1 MSSDS
6 RQPAVRRER
15 QTDVAS
21 LIVPRSLI
29 TALLVVAGI
38 WLSDASSLAAAYSI
52 PLTAALL
59 VMSWLSRR
67 WQHIRIETLSLML
80 AAIGLGASWWTF
92 RSSVNVG
99 RDVGL
104 LIAEDRIHSDT
115 AVRLIADV
123 TNIPAL
129 DTVSDSQRMSNP
141 AQPQTLCL
149 VTAKFL
155 LQGDTQRPV
164 CGTCRVMIQGD
175 ATSVLRWG
183 DRVELTGRIA
193 LAQPPLNP
201 GELDY
206 ARYLKRVGISAMMF
220 LKHPA
225 AARIVEPV
233 SPWHPRLWLTGVR
246 QEIVKLLESYLSHR
260 NLAAAKELLLTE
272 STSES
277 STTEVSPNRET
288 AEALLLGN
296 RGHLTPELQRDYIS
310 SGTIHLLAISGL
322 HVGILYVFLVRMLN
336 LLLIPR
342 TQALILAGLVCVFYT
357 FLTDL
362 RPSVMRATVFILLH
376 IVGQVLYRDL
386 KMGSLIG
393 ATTLLLILFDPS
405 IAFDVGA
412 WLSFLAVGAL
422 GWVSDRTPVPV
433 DRSAP
438 PDAPTWQDRLGDVRA
453 WMWSWL
459 RLSYR
464 QMLAVTMLAA
474 PLVAIQFNLVSL
486 TGVVINILLIPFTT
500 ATLIAGYLFV
510 VVGLTLPPA
519 AGLLACPFDQMLTVL
534 NDVVEASAEWKFG
547 RISLPDLPAW
557 FLPTYYVLLLSSAM
571 ASRSVVRQSLRLVLL
586 TLVTVQFWL
595 VCQTPDCDGLTCTVL
610 SVGHGNAVVVETPD
624 DKVLL
629 FDAGALNRGNRT
641 ADLISRFLW
650 HKGHR
655 MIDALVISHADA
667 DHYNAIPGLLVRMP
681 VGQIVMTTEFLR
693 SDAKEVQ
700 QVIDEIHDF
709 EIPVKLAMNGDRIS
723 LGDCRIE
730 FLKADLTDVAKS
742 NDNEASLVA
751 VLSYRGMRICL
762 AGDLEGEGQR
772 RLMSAFPTCQ
782 FVVCPHHGSLNSN
795 NVELAKTLQ
804 PETVVV
810 SSGDDD
816 SRNKLQ
822 EIYSGASVL
831 FASRS
836 GAVTL
841 HVPAEGKPGIE
852 TFVNQASRKAEQARR
867 ASE

>member
-1 MSSDS
+1 MSSDA
-6 RQPAVRRER
+6 RQPVVRRKR

-29 TALLVVAGI
+29 TALLIVAGI
-38 WLSDASSLAAAYSI
+38 WLSEALPLAAAYSI

-59 VMSWLSRR
+59 VTSCLSRR
-67 WQHIRIETLSLML
+67 WQHTRIETLSLLL
-80 AAIGLGASWWTF
+80 AVVGLGASWWTY
-92 RSSVNVG
+92 RNSV
-99 RDVGL
+99 DVGQAIGVL
-104 LIAEDRIHSDT
+104 VREDRIHANT
-115 AVRLIADV
+115 AIRLIADV

-129 DTVSDSQRMSNP
+129 DTVSDSQQMSGP
-141 AQPQTLCL
+141 AQPRTMCL
-149 VTAKFL
+149 VAAQFL

-175 ATSVLRWG
+175 ATTQLRWG

-201 GELDY
+201 GEFDY
-206 ARYLKRVGISAMMF
+206 ARHLRRVGISAMIF

-225 AARIVEPV
+225 AAKIVEPV
-233 SPWHPRLWLTGVR
+233 SRWHPRLWLTDVR
-246 QEIVKLLESYLSHR
+246 QEIVELMKLHLSHANR
-260 NLAAAKELLLTE
+260 ATAEELLLG
-272 STSES
+272 SRS
-277 STTEVSPNRET
+277 RAT

-296 RGHLTPELQRDYIS
+296 RGHMEPELERAYIS

-433 DRSAP
+433 DRPAP
-438 PDAPTWQDRLGDVRA
+438 PDAPTWQDRLRDVRV
-453 WMWSWL
+453 WL
-459 RLSYR
+459 RGKLRISYR
-464 QMLAVTMLAA
+464 QILAVTLLAA
-474 PLVAIQFNLVSL
+474 PLVATQFHLVSL
-486 TGVVINILLIPFTT
+486 TGMVINILLIPFTT
-500 ATLIAGYLFV
+500 ATLIVGYLFV
-510 VVGLTLPPA
+510 ATGLSFPPA
-519 AGLLACPFDQMLTVL
+519 AAIFGVPFNWLLTGL
-534 NDVVEASAEWKFG
+534 NDSVEASAGWSYGFVS
-547 RISLPDLPAW
+547 IPDLPAW
-557 FLPTYYVLLLSSAM
+557 FLAAYYVLLLSSAM
-571 ASRSVVRQSLRLVLL
+571 VSRSVMRQSLRLVLL
-586 TLVTVQFWL
+586 TLVTMQFWW
-595 VCQTPDCDGLTCTVL
+595 VCRTPDCHGLTCTVL

-629 FDAGALNRGNRT
+629 FDAGALHRGNRT
-641 ADLISRFLW
+641 ADQISRFLW

-655 MIDALVISHADA
+655 MIDAIVISHADA
-667 DHYNAIPGLLVRMP
+667 DHYNAISGLLARMP

-693 SDAKEVQ
+693 SEAVEIQ
-700 QVIDEIHDF
+700 QVITEIDELG
-709 EIPVKLAMNGDRIS
+709 IPVTLAMNRDCIS
-723 LGDCRIE
+723 LGDCRTE
-730 FLKADLTDVAKS
+730 FLKAELTDLAKS

-762 AGDLEGEGQR
+762 PGDLEGEGQR

-804 PETVVV
+804 PETVAV
-810 SSGDDD
+810 SCDDD
-816 SRNKLQ
+816 LRIKSRIQLQ

-831 FASRS
+831 FASRC

-841 HVPAEGKPGIE
+841 HIPDEGEPVVE
-852 TFVNQASRKAEQARR
+852 TFVDLEAR
-867 ASE
+867 

>member
-6 RQPAVRRER
+6 RQPAVRRKR

-38 WLSDASSLAAAYSI
+38 WLSDSSSLAAAYVI
-52 PLTAALL
+52 ALTATLL
-59 VMSWLSRR
+59 VTSWLSRR
-67 WQHIRIETLSLML
+67 WQHTRVETLSLML
-80 AAIGLGASWWTF
+80 AMIGLGASWWTF
-92 RSSVNVG
+92 RNSV
-99 RDVGL
+99 DVGQDIGQL
-104 LIAEDRIHSDT
+104 VEGDRIHADT

-123 TNIPAL
+123 ANIPAL
-129 DTVSDSQRMSNP
+129 DTVGDSQRMSDP
-141 AQPQTLCL
+141 AKPQTLCL
-149 VTAKFL
+149 VKAKFL
-155 LQGDTQRPV
+155 KHGNTRLPV
-164 CGTCRVMIQGD
+164 SGTCRVMINGD
-175 ATSVLRWG
+175 ATSKLRWG
-183 DRVELTGRIA
+183 DCVELTGQLV
-193 LAQPPLNP
+193 LARPPLNP
-201 GELDY
+201 GEFDY
-206 ARYLKRVGISAMMF
+206 ARHLKRNGISAMMF

-225 AARIVEPV
+225 AAKIVEPV
-233 SPWHPRLWLTGVR
+233 SPWYPRLWLTDVR
-246 QEIVKLLESYLSHR
+246 QEIVELMKLHLSHANR
-260 NLAAAKELLLTE
+260 ATAEELLLGNR
-272 STSES
+272 TSE
-277 STTEVSPNRET
+277 SPNRET

-296 RGHLTPELQRDYIS
+296 RGHLTPELERDYIS

-342 TQALILAGLVCVFYT
+342 TQTLILAGLVCVFYT

-433 DRSAP
+433 DRPAP
-438 PDAPTWQDRLGDVRA
+438 PDAPTWQDRLRDVRV
-453 WMWSWL
+453 WL
-459 RLSYR
+459 RGKLRISFR
-464 QMLAVTMLAA
+464 QILAVTLLAA
-474 PLVAIQFNLVSL
+474 PLVATQFHLVSL
-486 TGVVINILLIPFTT
+486 IGMAINILLIPFTT
-500 ATLIAGYLFV
+500 MTLIAGYLFV
-510 VVGLTLPPA
+510 AVGLTLPPA
-519 AGLLACPFDQMLTVL
+519 AVVLAWPFDQMLTVL
-534 NDVVEASAEWKFG
+534 NYAVETSADRSYGFV
-547 RISLPDLPAW
+547 SLPDLPAW

-595 VCQTPDCDGLTCTVL
+595 VCRTPDCKGLTCTVL

-624 DKVLL
+624 DRVLL

-667 DHYNAIPGLLVRMP
+667 DHYNAIPGLLARMP
-681 VGQIVMTTEFLR
+681 IGQVIMTKEFER
-693 SDAKEVQ
+693 SDAEEVQ
-700 QVIDEIHDF
+700 QVINEIHKL
-709 EIPVKLAMNGDRIS
+709 EIPVTLAMNGDCIS
-723 LGDCRIE
+723 LSDCRIE
-730 FLKADLTDVAKS
+730 FLKADLSDLARS

-751 VLSYRGMRICL
+751 VLSYRDMQICL
-762 AGDLEGEGQR
+762 PGDLEGEGQR
-772 RLMSAFPTCQ
+772 RLMSAFPKCQ

-804 PETVVV
+804 PETVAV
-810 SSGDDD
+810 SSGDDH
-816 SRNKLQ
+816 SRRKLQ

-831 FASRS
+831 FASRC

-841 HVPAEGKPGIE
+841 HVPAEGTPGIE
-852 TFVNQASRKAEQARR
+852 TFVIQTGRDATPARG
-867 ASE
+867 AGE

>member
-1 MSSDS
+1 VNSDA
-6 RQPAVRRER
+6 RQSAVRRKR

-29 TALLVVAGI
+29 TALLIVAGI
-38 WLSDASSLAAAYSI
+38 WLSDVFISFAACAI

-59 VMSWLSRR
+59 VTSWLSRR
-67 WQHIRIETLSLML
+67 WQHTRIETLSLLL
-80 AAIGLGASWWTF
+80 AVVVLGASWWTY
-92 RSSVNVG
+92 RNSV
-99 RDVGL
+99 DVGQDIGVL
-104 LIAEDRIHSDT
+104 VREDQIHANT

-123 TNIPAL
+123 INIPAL
-129 DTVSDSQRMSNP
+129 DTVSDSQQTSGP
-141 AQPQTLCL
+141 AQPRTLCL
-149 VTAKFL
+149 VTAKSL
-155 LQGDTQRPV
+155 LQGDTQWPV

-175 ATSVLRWG
+175 ATTQLRWG

-193 LAQPPLNP
+193 LAEPPLNP
-201 GELDY
+201 GEFDY
-206 ARYLKRVGISAMMF
+206 ARHLKRVGISAMMF

-225 AARIVEPV
+225 AAKMVEPV
-233 SPWHPRLWLTGVR
+233 SRWHPRLWLTDVR
-246 QEIVKLLESYLSHR
+246 QEIVELMKLHLSQANR
-260 NLAAAKELLLTE
+260 ATAEDLILG
-272 STSES
+272 SRTSES
-277 STTEVSPNRET
+277 PHNRATSEEPLLGNRNRAT

-296 RGHLTPELQRDYIS
+296 RGHMDPELERAYIS

-433 DRSAP
+433 DRPAP
-438 PDAPTWQDRLGDVRA
+438 PDAPTWQDRLRDVRV
-453 WMWSWL
+453 
-459 RLSYR
+459 RLQGKLWISYR
-464 QMLAVTMLAA
+464 QILAVTLLAA
-474 PLVAIQFNLVSL
+474 PLVATQFHLVSL
-486 TGVVINILLIPFTT
+486 TGMAINILLIPFTT
-500 ATLIAGYLFV
+500 ATLIVGYLFV
-510 VVGLTLPPA
+510 ATGLALPPA
-519 AGLLACPFDQMLTVL
+519 AAIFGVPFNSLLTGL
-534 NDVVEASAEWKFG
+534 NDSVEASAGWSYGFVS
-547 RISLPDLPAW
+547 IPDLPVW
-557 FLPTYYVLLLSSAM
+557 FLATYYVLLLSSAM
-571 ASRSVVRQSLRLVLL
+571 ASRSLMRQSLRLVLL
-586 TLVTVQFWL
+586 TLVTIQFWW
-595 VCQTPDCDGLTCTVL
+595 VCRTPDCHGLTCTVL

-624 DKVLL
+624 DKVLV

-655 MIDALVISHADA
+655 MIDAIVISHADA
-667 DHYNAIPGLLVRMP
+667 DHYNAIPGLLARMP
-681 VGQIVMTTEFLR
+681 VGQIVMTTEFVR
-693 SDAKEVQ
+693 SDAQDVQEV
-700 QVIDEIHDF
+700 INEISEL
-709 EIPVKLAMNGDRIS
+709 EIPVTLAMNRDHIS
-723 LGDCRIE
+723 LSDCRIE
-730 FLKADLTDVAKS
+730 FLKADLADLEKS

-762 AGDLEGEGQR
+762 PGDLEGEGQR

-804 PETVVV
+804 PETVAV
-810 SSGDDD
+810 SSGDDH
-816 SRNKLQ
+816 SRIELQ
-822 EIYSGASVL
+822 EIYAGASVL
-831 FASRS
+831 FASRC

-841 HVPAEGKPGIE
+841 HIPDEGEPVVE
-852 TFVNQASRKAEQARR
+852 TFVNPEDH
-867 ASE
+867 